1 MTGDGGPGGSSFPRT
16 RARTHGVSRISLTAG
31 RQTTNPHD
39 GAAASPPE
47 TGDGAG
53 TLFSQAERVSPSSS
67 SWALSCRRELG
78 VSRTML
84 ARLARDG
91 TLPAQQLPNGRL
103 DSSAACSSGVQFRV
117 DVLGALG
124 RGSVCRRERA
134 VQVRQTVHLA
144 SRELGDYIDDQADDG
159 ALLGTGHRRRF
170 GGWTHLGR
178 ARDCRGYGRR
188 HLRPLASNTVTSV
201 VGVAA
206 YAVLSLGAP
215 GAVAPDWP
223 LGVARAWTTST
234 SSPEAMSRDAK

>member
-1 MTGDGGPGGSSFPRT
+1 MPGF
-16 RARTHGVSRISLTAG
+16 V
-31 RQTTNPHD
+31 
-39 GAAASPPE
+39 
-47 TGDGAG
+47 
-53 TLFSQAERVSPSSS
+53 
-67 SWALSCRRELG
+67 
-78 VSRTML
+78 
-84 ARLARDG
+84 
-91 TLPAQQLPNGRL
+91 
-103 DSSAACSSGVQFRV
+103 
-117 DVLGALG
+117 
-124 RGSVCRRERA
+124 RERA
-134 VQVRQTVHLA
+134 VQVQQTVHLA

-178 ARDCRGYGRR
+178 ARDGGYGRGTCGPG
-188 HLRPLASNTVTSV
+188 LDTVTSV